1 MSEPLWPQFS
11 PYPNINRAVV
21 LMAYTMGANPFV
33 HAGAIVHDASMTIGD
48 VIEKIRFE
56 FGDQAAASVTI
67 VVH

>member
-1 MSEPLWPQFS
+1 LAPVFAVSEYQSGGSVDGLH
-11 PYPNINRAVV
+11 N
-21 LMAYTMGANPFV
+21 GANPFV
-33 HAGAIVHDASMTIGD
+33 HAGAIVHDAPMTIGD